1 MKNILLLF
9 AGILIINISLSQ
21 EHPDFTIIKKIKT
34 TAVDNQEGTGTC
46 WAYAT
51 TSFIETEAL
60 RLGKK
65 EVNLSEM
72 FFVYYAY
79 LTKAEDYIK
88 FHGKANFSDGGQAHD
103 VINVIK
109 DYGLVPETAYLGREY
124 DLSYHYHLDMSEYLF
139 AILEKAAKKEKV
151 LSRTW
156 YAAFK
161 GILDSYMGNVP
172 TDFELNR
179 KVFTP
184 ESFNN
189 SEIGF
194 KPEDYIEFTSYTHH
208 PFYEQFD
215 LEVPDNWSHDRYY
228 NVPTEDLMK
237 IINNAIEKG
246 YSVAWDG
253 DVSEDGFDK
262 DYKTGKAILSEND
275 LKKIQ
280 DEGFQRYRQTTFE
293 NYKSTDDHLMHIT
306 GTAKDKEGNLYY
318 LTKNS
323 WGIYNEYGGYLY
335 MSEDYVK
342 IKTIA
347 FMIHKDAVP
356 KAIAEKL
363 GL

>member
-1 MKNILLLF
+1 MY
-9 AGILIINISLSQ
+9 ISFSQ
-21 EHPDFTIIKKIKT
+21 EHPDFTIIKQIKT
-34 TAVDNQEGTGTC
+34 SPVDNQEGTGTC

-65 EVNLSEM
+65 EYNLSEM

-79 LTKAEDYIK
+79 LTKAKDYIK
-88 FHGKANFSDGGQAHD
+88 FHGKANFTDGGQAHD

-109 DYGLVPETAYLGREY
+109 EAGLVPETAYSGREY
-124 DLSYHYHLDMSEYLF
+124 DLPYHYHLDMSEYLI
-139 AILEKAAKKEKV
+139 AILEIAAKKEKV
-151 LSRTW
+151 LSKTW

-161 GILDSYMGNVP
+161 GILESYMGSAPVN
-172 TDFELNR
+172 FKLKG
-179 KVFTP
+179 KVYNP
-184 ESFNN
+184 KSFNN

-194 KPEDYIEFTSYTHH
+194 KTEDYLEFTSYTHH

-228 NVPTEDLMK
+228 NVPIEDLMK

-262 DYKTGKAILSEND
+262 DYKTGKAILSEKD

-280 DEGFQRYRQTTFE
+280 DEGFQTFRQITFE
-293 NYKSTDDHLMHIT
+293 NYKSTDDHLMHIV

-356 KAIAEKL
+356 KAIAVKL
-363 GL
+363 GLK